1 VAVAILQKLF
11 IINKDTSWSVVSKP
25 SKYVFFLLLVFYSSL
40 SFARNFNWKDYLTLF
55 QHDISYADD
64 CAQAHNL
71 LAVRLIKTSFAD
83 STASPAVQSELRNKA
98 AFHFHR
104 AIEIYPPFFN
114 ATYDLGRT
122 YALLGNTDSAIY
134 FFKKTLKINPDFTD
148 ASMTIGDMLISQN
161 KLNEA
166 EPYFRDLVRVSP
178 TNLAGYDKLA
188 YLFFLEKDF
197 SRSTGILRKAI
208 AAMPQNPQPY
218 ISLAKIYHNMKN
230 NDSAAILL
238 KTALSV
244 NPGNE
249 EAKKYLH
256 ALGQ

>member
-1 VAVAILQKLF
+1 
-11 IINKDTSWSVVSKP
+11 
-25 SKYVFFLLLVFYSSL
+25 
-40 SFARNFNWKDYLTLF
+40 
-55 QHDISYADD
+55 
-64 CAQAHNL
+64 
-71 LAVRLIKTSFAD
+71 
-83 STASPAVQSELRNKA
+83 
-98 AFHFHR
+98 
-104 AIEIYPPFFN
+104 
-114 ATYDLGRT
+114 
-122 YALLGNTDSAIY
+122 
-134 FFKKTLKINPDFTD
+134 
-148 ASMTIGDMLISQN
+148 MTIGDMLISQN